1 MTLNWYRACKP
12 VSVAKCSK
20 AILGL
25 PVSGVQTFRVDL
37 CVFEVKGEN
46 EAWLPSPAKELRC
59 PLSPLR
65 EGGRHPL
72 AEIS

>member
-1 MTLNWYRACKP
+1 MTLNWHRACKP

-20 AILGL
+20 AILVMGF

-37 CVFEVKGEN
+37 CVFKVKGEN
-46 EAWLPSPAKELRC
+46 EAWLLSPAKELRC
-59 PLSPLR
+59 PVSR
-65 EGGRHPL
+65 GRHPR